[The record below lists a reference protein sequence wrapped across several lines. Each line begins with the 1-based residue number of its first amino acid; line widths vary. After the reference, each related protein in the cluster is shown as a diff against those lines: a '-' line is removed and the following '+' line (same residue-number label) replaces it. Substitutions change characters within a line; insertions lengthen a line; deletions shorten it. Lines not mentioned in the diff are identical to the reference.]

1 MVVVRGDHGSTPQLG
16 LRISGALLLAVSA
29 GIHLDLYLTGY
40 RKIPTIGWLF
50 LLQVIVGFMLTIAA
64 LVTRSRLAAAAS
76 AALAL
81 STLAAYLLAVWI
93 GLFGFKE
100 IRTRAGLAAGLIE
113 VAAFA
118 TLALAAVTASSGRH
132 VVGRAVAPA
141 VAPAASASVFAGT
154 GGGSSAS
161 LFGGTAVGSPAG
173 VFPGTA
179 GPDRRGRARAQS
191 AMSMV
196 VAAVSAVSV
205 AALAL
210 LGVAVVSAGGSP
222 VAAADVGATLKTV
235 TIGGVDVLA
244 NADGLTLYW
253 FAPDTATSSKCFG
266 SCATYWPPVSGSPA
280 AGPASPASSARSC
293 APAAACRPPTT
304 ATPSIPT
311 SVTAAPA
318 RPTATTSTSTAAS
331 GTTSAYPASFAPTP
345 APHPTPRTGIAVRT
359 GTIDP
364 ARWHVKNHGNATS
377 SWFAALTAGAVVTGV
392 APGVAGSVSRRS
404 RLG

>member
-1 MVVVRGDHGSTPQLG
+1 MVVVRGNHGSTPQLG
-16 LRISGALLLAVSA
+16 LRISGAVLLAVSA

-118 TLALAAVTASSGRH
+118 TLALAAVIADSGRH
-132 VVGRAVAPA
+132 AAAPGAAPA
-141 VAPAASASVFAGT
+141 VASGGAFAGTLAGTAADAPASAFTRAPADAFTSASGAAFAGT
-154 GGGSSAS
+154 GA
-161 LFGGTAVGSPAG
+161 FAG
-173 VFPGTA
+173 A
-179 GPDRRGRARAQS
+179 GPGRRRAQARAQS
-191 AMSMV
+191 AMSV
-196 VAAVSAVSV
+196 VVGAVSAVSV

-235 TIGGVDVLA
+235 KIGGVDVLA

-253 FAPDTATSSKCFG
+253 FAPDTSTSSKCFG
-266 SCATYWPPVSGSPA
+266 SCAIYWPPVSGSPA
-280 AGPASPASSARSC
+280 AGPG
-293 APAAACRPPTT
+293 
-304 ATPSIPT
+304 
-311 SVTAAPA
+311 VT
-318 RPTATTSTSTAAS
+318 
-331 GTTSAYPASFAPTP
+331 GKL
-345 APHPTPRTGIAVRT
+345 
-359 GTIDP
+359 GTIKRPGGGLQATYDGHP
-364 ARWHVKNHGNATS
+364 LYTYIGDRGPGQANGNDLDLNGGF
-377 SWFAALTAGAVVTGV
+377 WYDIR
-392 APGVAGSVSRRS
+392 VSH
-404 RLG
+404 

>member
-1 MVVVRGDHGSTPQLG
+1 VVVVRGDHGSTPQLG

-118 TLALAAVTASSGRH
+118 TLALAAVTAGSAR
-132 VVGRAVAPA
+132 RASAPST
-141 VAPAASASVFAGT
+141 APAAAPGGAFAG
-154 GGGSSAS
+154 A
-161 LFGGTAVGSPAG
+161 FGGAAVGAYVG
-173 VFPGTA
+173 AAPGAITGPGPGPGAITGA
-179 GPDRRGRARAQS
+179 GPGRRARARAQS
-191 AMSMV
+191 AVSV
-196 VAAVSAVSV
+196 VVGAVSAVSV

-210 LGVAVVSAGGSP
+210 LGVAVVSTGGSP

-235 TIGGVDVLA
+235 KIGGVDVLA
-244 NADGLTLYW
+244 NAGGLTLYW
-253 FAPDTATSSKCFG
+253 FAPDTSTSSKCFG
-266 SCATYWPPVSGSPA
+266 SCAIYWPPVSGSPA
-280 AGPASPASSARSC
+280 AGPG
-293 APAAACRPPTT
+293 
-304 ATPSIPT
+304 
-311 SVTAAPA
+311 VT
-318 RPTATTSTSTAAS
+318 
-331 GTTSAYPASFAPTP
+331 GKL
-345 APHPTPRTGIAVRT
+345 
-359 GTIDP
+359 GTIKRPGGGLQATYDGHP
-364 ARWHVKNHGNATS
+364 LYTYIGDRGPGQANGNDLDLNGGFWYDIRIS
-377 SWFAALTAGAVVTGV
+377 H
-392 APGVAGSVSRRS
+392 
-404 RLG
+404 

>member
-1 MVVVRGDHGSTPQLG
+1 MVVVRGDHGRTAQLG

-81 STLAAYLLAVWI
+81 STLGAYLLAVWI
-93 GLFGFKE
+93 GLFGFRE

-118 TLALAAVTASSGRH
+118 TLALAAVTVNSGRH
-132 VVGRAVAPA
+132 AAASAGAAARAPA
-141 VAPAASASVFAGT
+141 GSSASVFAG
-154 GGGSSAS
+154 SSAS
-161 LFGGTAVGSPAG
+161 VFGGTAAGSSAG
-173 VFPGTA
+173 ALA
-179 GPDRRGRARAQS
+179 GPAAGPGRRARARAQR
-191 AMSMV
+191 AMSML

-235 TIGGVDVLA
+235 KIGGVDVLA

-253 FAPDTATSSKCFG
+253 FAPDTSTSSKCFG
-266 SCATYWPPVSGSPA
+266 SCAIYWPPVSGSPA
-280 AGPASPASSARSC
+280 ASPG
-293 APAAACRPPTT
+293 
-304 ATPSIPT
+304 
-311 SVTAAPA
+311 VT
-318 RPTATTSTSTAAS
+318 
-331 GTTSAYPASFAPTP
+331 GKL
-345 APHPTPRTGIAVRT
+345 
-359 GTIDP
+359 GTIKRPGGGLQATYDGHP
-364 ARWHVKNHGNATS
+364 LYTYIGDRGPGQANGNDLDLNGGF
-377 SWFAALTAGAVVTGV
+377 WYDVH
-392 APGVAGSVSRRS
+392 VSR
-404 RLG
+404 